1 MGVNAVTSVPTYVDG
16 EVLEASRLN
25 VTNSGIPVFATTVTR
40 DAAFGG
46 TGEKVLAEGQYAYIE
61 ASNTT
66 QYYDGAAWQSV
77 GGGLTWV
84 LSQTVGSAVSSVT
97 VSNAF
102 SSSYD
107 NYLVLYQGGSS
118 SATNDIRVT
127 FGATATGYYS
137 SGYYMN
143 FSASTMNGQFINNGA
158 YISAGR
164 GTTAGNN
171 LRMDVFGP
179 NLADETIVF
188 INSVGPVTT
197 DVSQINQ
204 GFVNNTTQYTAFTL
218 TPSTGTL
225 TGGVIRVYGYQNS

>member
-1 MGVNAVTSVPTYVDG
+1 MPNVTSVWDFSPG
-16 EVLEASRLN
+16 ETLTAAKLDDVN
-25 VTNSGIPVFATTVTR
+25 CGIHVFSGTATR
-40 DAAFGG
+40 DAAYGG
-46 TGEKVLAEGQYAYIE
+46 SGERALSEGEFAYLADT
-61 ASNTT
+61 NTT
-66 QYYDGAAWQSV
+66 QYYDGAAWQTV
-77 GGGLTWV
+77 GGGLTWI

-102 SSSYD
+102 SSTYD

-179 NLADETIVF
+179 NLADETIVM
-188 INSVGPVTT
+188 INSVGPVTS